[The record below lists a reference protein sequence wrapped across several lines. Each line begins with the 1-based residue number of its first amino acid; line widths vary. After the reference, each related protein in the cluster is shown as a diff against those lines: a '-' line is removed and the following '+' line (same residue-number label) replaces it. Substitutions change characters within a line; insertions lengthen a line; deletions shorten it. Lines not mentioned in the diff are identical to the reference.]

1 MFRKATQICLRS
13 LSKQTMVKPVVASR
27 NLSNSFVRCN
37 EFGAFLKE
45 EVRLEKEGL
54 VKANN
59 AEMEALGFKVEVK
72 GAECVLEKSM
82 AGAKLAVSFNVNGSV
97 APMDPNS
104 EEDQEPIAYPDFT

>member
-1 MFRKATQICLRS
+1 MFRKATQLCLRS
-13 LSKQTMVKPVVASR
+13 LSKQTIATPVVSSR
-27 NLSNSFVRCN
+27 CLSNSFVRFN
-37 EFGAFLKE
+37 EFGSFLKE

-59 AEMEALGFKVEVK
+59 AEMESLGFKVEVK

-82 AGAKLAVSFNVNGSV
+82 AGAKLMVSFNVNGSV

-104 EEDQEPIAYPDFT
+104 DEDQEPISYPDFT